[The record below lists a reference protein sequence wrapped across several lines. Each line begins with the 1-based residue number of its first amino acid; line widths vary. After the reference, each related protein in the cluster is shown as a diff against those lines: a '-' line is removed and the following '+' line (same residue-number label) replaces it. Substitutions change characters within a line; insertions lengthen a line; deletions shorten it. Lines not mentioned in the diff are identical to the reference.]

1 MIIVFLIV
9 YFLISLFMYLVIVG
23 GNKNKSEYEKMTEDA
38 EQLEYIES
46 YKKELEDKKINGKN
60 FYRKRR

>member
-38 EQLEYIES
+38 EQLEYI
-46 YKKELEDKKINGKN
+46 
-60 FYRKRR
+60 